1 MAGENILFLLHFTG
15 SLTAA
20 LLYLGQL
27 VLSGFTMLIPEELYL
42 ETFLGD
48 MISVIY
54 TQTLCW
60 VLVIILLLILPLIF
74 FFFAYFPLLRFSRCS
89 GSDSVPVGKEG
100 KI

>member
-1 MAGENILFLLHFTG
+1 
-15 SLTAA
+15 
-20 LLYLGQL
+20 
-27 VLSGFTMLIPEELYL
+27 MLIPEELYL

-74 FFFAYFPLLRFSRCS
+74 FFAYSPPSQ
-89 GSDSVPVGKEG
+89 
-100 KI
+100 I

>member
-1 MAGENILFLLHFTG
+1 
-15 SLTAA
+15 
-20 LLYLGQL
+20 
-27 VLSGFTMLIPEELYL
+27 MLIPEELYL

-74 FFFAYFPLLRFSRCS
+74 FLHIPPLLRFSRCS

>member
-1 MAGENILFLLHFTG
+1 
-15 SLTAA
+15 
-20 LLYLGQL
+20 
-27 VLSGFTMLIPEELYL
+27 MLIPEELYL

-74 FFFAYFPLLRFSRCS
+74 FFCIFPPFSDLADVVDLIQCQWVKREKYRREELIIC
-89 GSDSVPVGKEG
+89 K
-100 KI
+100 